1 MTPAPRTVLAQDWS
15 GTGQGDPGALAIV
28 VEHYVDV
35 DEPGPEER
43 AAHRRGLVAT
53 TASGVHMV
61 RLPEVE
67 VRERWYE
74 VTHLDRSTARLLDQE
89 ATLLREWRS
98 RPGSIVVMDAVGLG
112 FGISEQWRQRGWRH
126 TPIMFTSGL
135 DARDLRHVPKG
146 QIIGLLVALA
156 EGGRL
161 TIAPAIPFAEE
172 LREELR
178 AFRATVTE
186 HGNLQY
192 AAGSGA
198 SDDLVCA
205 LAMAVWY
212 LERVPAEIG
221 GLYATN

>member
-1 MTPAPRTVLAQDWS
+1 MSTGRTVLAQDWS
-15 GTGQGDPGALAIV
+15 GTGTGDPGALAIV
-28 VEHYVDV
+28 VEHFVPI
-35 DEPGPEER
+35 DEPSPEAL
-43 AAHRRGLVAT
+43 AALGHGLVAV
-53 TASGVHMV
+53 TASGVRMV
-61 RLPEVE
+61 RLPEDPY
-67 VRERWYE
+67 RERWYE
-74 VTHLDRSTARLLDQE
+74 VTHLDRSTRPLLDQE
-89 ATLLREWRS
+89 ATLLREWRG

-112 FGISEQWRQRGWRH
+112 FGISEQWRQRGWTH

-146 QIIGLLVALA
+146 QIVGLLVALA

-178 AFRATVTE
+178 SFKATVTE

-192 AAGSGA
+192 AAGTGA

-221 GLYATN
+221 GLYATI